1 MNNKKE
7 SGNNGI
13 SCHEPS
19 FGQDYTATFLS
30 SDKAFLRTN
39 RVILQFISP
48 SLCSPEIKEKGISK
62 IARIND
68 NVRKWADILSPLYN
82 TKVLNEALT
91 SLSNLSRFVA
101 GFKNTGAFDMYLY
114 SGGSTS
120 DYIV

>member
-1 MNNKKE
+1 M
-7 SGNNGI
+7 
-13 SCHEPS
+13 
-19 FGQDYTATFLS
+19 TML
-30 SDKAFLRTN
+30 
-39 RVILQFISP
+39 
-48 SLCSPEIKEKGISK
+48 
-62 IARIND
+62 
-68 NVRKWADILSPLYN
+68 RKWADILSPLYN

>member
-19 FGQDYTATFLS
+19 FGQDYTATFMS

-48 SLCSPEIKEKGISK
+48 T
-62 IARIND
+62 
-68 NVRKWADILSPLYN
+68 V
-82 TKVLNEALT
+82 VLPGNKRE
-91 SLSNLSRFVA
+91 RH
-101 GFKNTGAFDMYLY
+101 FKN
-114 SGGSTS
+114 SPNK
-120 DYIV
+120 